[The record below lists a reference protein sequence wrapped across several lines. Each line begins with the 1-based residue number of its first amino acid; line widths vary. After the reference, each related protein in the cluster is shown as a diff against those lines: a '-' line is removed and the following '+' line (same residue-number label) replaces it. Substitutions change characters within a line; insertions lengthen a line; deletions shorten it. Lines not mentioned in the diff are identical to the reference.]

1 MIILKINN
9 YGEISI
15 KAKGTLYDLLVQM
28 GRLSRATKQALQ
40 EVEKCKFTE
49 QKKTE

>member
-9 YGEISI
+9 YGEIKV
-15 KAKGTLYDLLVQM
+15 KAKGHLYDLLVQM
-28 GRLSRATKQALQ
+28 SRLSRVTKQALQ